1 MCYKEFVK
9 GYRPTVENAHRHKLE
24 IGGQLYDLEVVDTA
38 GLDEYS
44 FIPPDYCG
52 DKYDG
57 YVFVYAINNQESFN
71 IVKVIKG
78 KFLINQFFLRA

>member
-1 MCYKEFVK
+1 M
-9 GYRPTVENAHRHKLE
+9 E

-78 KFLINQFFLRA
+78 KFLIYEFFEGIDKCWNFGDGTTRHLWGPD

>member
-1 MCYKEFVK
+1 M
-9 GYRPTVENAHRHKLE
+9 
-24 IGGQLYDLEVVDTA
+24 YDLEVVDTA

-78 KFLINQFFLRA
+78 AFRG